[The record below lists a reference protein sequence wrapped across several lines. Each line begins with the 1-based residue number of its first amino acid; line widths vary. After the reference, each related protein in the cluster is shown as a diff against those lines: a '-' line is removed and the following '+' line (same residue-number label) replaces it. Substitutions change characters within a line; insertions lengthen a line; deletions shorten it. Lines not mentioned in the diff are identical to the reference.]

1 MALIEVARDYPV
13 SIMFPMV
20 ADVRELREA
29 RILTA
34 RAAFRQG
41 GSVPDGLKVGVMVE
55 VPSVAMKAAAFA
67 PTVDFFSVGTNDLTQ
82 YSLAADRGNPAVAA
96 LGDALDPGVLALVRA
111 LTRSARGRASVSVCG
126 ELASDP
132 AAAPVLVG
140 LGVRSLSV
148 ATPAVGEVKAS
159 IRGWSKAQARVLARQ
174 ALACP
179 DAAAVRALLAA
190 PRVD

>member
-1 MALIEVARDYPV
+1 
-13 SIMFPMV
+13 MFPMV

-41 GSVPDGLKVGVMVE
+41 GSVPEGLRVGVMVE

-82 YSLAADRGNPAVAA
+82 YGLAADRGNPAVAA
-96 LGDALDPGVLALVRA
+96 LGDALDPGVLALIRA
-111 LTRSARGRASVSVCG
+111 LSRSARGRATVSVCG

-148 ATPAVGEVKAS
+148 ATPAIGEVKESVRAWT
-159 IRGWSKAQARVLARQ
+159 RAEARVLARQ

-190 PRVD
+190 PRPTQE